1 MGKNSRN
8 LLIPIIVLVLVSL
21 ACSSGDAPPGNG
33 PTPTS
38 KVPTPQV
45 MKFVESDC
53 NVSGVTFTTTHV
65 GYNTEGIANGPSMT
79 CHTSSTGAHG
89 LSEVA
94 YIGILALKPDE
105 LEKAYQEK
113 ITVNQGFVAT
123 AKEWNATPDHSPELI
138 ANINFFSDMD
148 DLEYAYTFMITQYS
162 NVQECL
168 LGDGHGVEKINGKY
182 LVEVNFTSCELGDTA
197 AYESMMEKLHAAA
210 LDAIKRIDGEI
221 KP

>member
-1 MGKNSRN
+1 MGKNRRY
-8 LLIPIIVLVLVSL
+8 LLIAIIILVLVSL
-21 ACSSGDAPPGNG
+21 ACSAWDIPVNA

-65 GYNTEGIANGPSMT
+65 GYNTDNIYAGPSLT
-79 CHTSSTGAHG
+79 CHTSTTGAHG

-105 LEKAYQEK
+105 LEKAYLEK
-113 ITVNQGFVAT
+113 RTVNQGFVAT
-123 AKEWNATPDHSPELI
+123 ANEWNATPDHSPELI
-138 ANINFFSDMD
+138 ANITFLSDMD

-168 LGDGHGVEKINGKY
+168 LGTGYGVEKINGKY
-182 LVEVNFTSCELGDTA
+182 LVELKFESCELGDAA
-197 AYESMMEKLHAAA
+197 AYQSMLENLHAAA
-210 LDAIKRIDGEI
+210 LAAIQRIDGEI